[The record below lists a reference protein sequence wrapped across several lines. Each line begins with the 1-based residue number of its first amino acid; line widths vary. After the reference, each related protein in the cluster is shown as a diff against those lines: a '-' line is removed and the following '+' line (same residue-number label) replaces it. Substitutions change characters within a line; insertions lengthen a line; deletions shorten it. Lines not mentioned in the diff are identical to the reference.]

1 MGGSTTLDLGPL
13 TATWNQTGNFNISL
27 NHSGSELQILESVG
41 DTFFGILDVGDL
53 TGADAVYTFSGT
65 SGIVLTDAN
74 YSGSLD
80 SIYVNVGESP
90 TGGDIAGSF
99 SGGLTLSDNTVGD
112 GELADIISYTGDLTL
127 SSLSLSDTS
136 VPLTGASFA
145 FDFNNASDRTF
156 TITNSDGTGVAN
168 LSVEALITAG
178 NGLSV
183 TAGTVSLPA
192 GEIGNLELAN
202 SSLTVTAGS
211 GLANGGSVSLG
222 GSTTLDLGPLTAT
235 WNQTGNFNISLNH
248 SGSELQIL
256 ESVGDTF
263 FGILDVGDLT
273 GADAVY
279 TFSGTSGIVLTDAN
293 YSGSLDSIYVNV
305 GESPTGGDIAGSFS
319 GGLTLSDNTVGDG
332 ELADIISYTGDL
344 TLSSLSLSD
353 TSVPLTGASFAFD
366 FNNASDRTFTI
377 TNSDGTGVANLSV
390 EALITAG
397 NGLSVTAGTV
407 SLPAGEIGNLELANS
422 SLTVTAGSGLA
433 NGGSV
438 SLGGSTTLD
447 LGPLTA
453 TWNQTGNFNI
463 SLNHS
468 GSELQIL
475 ESVGDTFFGIL
486 DVGDLTGADAV
497 YTFSGTS
504 GIVLTDANYS
514 GSLDSIYV
522 NVGESPTGGDIA
534 GSFSGGL
541 TLSDNT
547 VGDGELADIISYTG
561 DLTLSSLSLSDTSV
575 PLTGA
580 SFAFDFNNASD
591 RTFTI
596 TNSDGTGVANL
607 SVEALITAGNG
618 LSVTAGTV
626 SLPAGEIGNLELAN
640 SSLTV
645 TAGSGLANGGSVS
658 LGGSTTLDLGPLT
671 ATWNQTGNFNI
682 SLNHSGSELQI
693 LESVGDTFFGI
704 LDVGDLTGADAV
716 YTFSGTSGIVLTDAN
731 YSGSLDSIYVNV
743 GESPTGGDIAGSFS
757 GGLTLS
763 DNTVGDGELADIISY
778 TGNLTLTSA
787 IAANGGITF
796 DNSSDTLGAFTAAGT
811 IDMNTNILTNIG
823 STGTDFG
830 TSGDL
835 TITLDGAATALTVNN
850 STQTQN
856 IFVAQDDGV
865 PVFTIADAG
874 IVTATGNVNA
884 NGGFDVDDVFVV
896 ADGGSV
902 TALSIG
908 DISVPLTGAS
918 FTFDFNNASDRTL
931 TVTNSGAGSAN
942 LSVEALITAGNGLTV
957 TTGTV
962 TLPVDQIGPLEID
975 DNGITLDAGEDEMCL
990 TYENS
995 GGVFEWQTCGGGSQ
1009 TPWTADIDADGFD
1022 LADMS
1027 NLLFRE
1033 TTSAP
1038 AGTDVGIYRDN
1049 SGDLSA
1055 NVLAGKT
1062 FNLAVDGTDE
1072 FNFSSSGLNMNTN
1085 ILTNIGNSATDFDT
1099 SGGLTL
1105 ASDLTLNTQSDIRFT
1120 DSDSSNYVAFQA
1132 PAVVGTNVTWTLPNA
1147 DGTGCFKS
1155 DGAGNV
1161 SISACGDTQVQTFSS
1176 DGNYTVPN
1184 DALMVIIEAWGG
1196 GGGGGGATGGTT
1208 AAVRSGGAGGGGGS
1222 YATTIITA
1230 STLGVPTTNVP
1241 VVIGTGGT
1249 PGSGGNGA
1257 VGSDGGVGGATCFS
1271 SGAGCTGTIFLRSFG
1286 GGGGN
1291 GDGTAGNG
1299 GGGGGGT
1306 NSVGTT
1312 NATAA
1317 TGGTGGGPLGCCCQY
1332 RQFG

>member
-168 LSVEALITAG
+168 LSVEALITAGNGLSVTAGTVSLPAGEIGNLELANSSLTVTAGSGLGNGGSVSLGGSTTLDLGPLTATWNQTGNFNISLNHSGSELQILESVGDTFFGILDVGDLTGADAVYTFSGTSGIVLTDANYSGSLDSIYVNVGESPTGGDIAGSFSGGLTLSDNTVGDGELADIISYTGDLTLSSLSLSDTSVPLTGASFAFDFNNASDRTFTITNSDGTGVANLSVEALVTAG

-407 SLPAGEIGNLELANS
+407 SLPDDQIGPLEINDNGITLDAGEDEFCLTYENTGGIFEWQSCGAAGSDSFETISVPSGTAPVADSGTDTLTLAVSGTNLTITGDSGADS
-422 SLTVTAGSGLA
+422 VTFDIDESVLAGSGLSA
-433 NGGSV
+433 NSSALDINTGSGIQIDTDAV
-438 SLGGSTTLD
+438 A

-645 TAGSGLANGGSVS
+645 TAGSGLGQ
-658 LGGSTTLDLGPLT
+658 
-671 ATWNQTGNFNI
+671 WRFC
-682 SLNHSGSELQI
+682 
-693 LESVGDTFFGI
+693 FFGWF
-704 LDVGDLTGADAV
+704 
-716 YTFSGTSGIVLTDAN
+716 YH
-731 YSGSLDSIYVNV
+731 
-743 GESPTGGDIAGSFS
+743 P
-757 GGLTLS
+757 
-763 DNTVGDGELADIISY
+763 
-778 TGNLTLTSA
+778 
-787 IAANGGITF
+787 
-796 DNSSDTLGAFTAAGT
+796 
-811 IDMNTNILTNIG
+811 
-823 STGTDFG
+823 
-830 TSGDL
+830 
-835 TITLDGAATALTVNN
+835 
-850 STQTQN
+850 
-856 IFVAQDDGV
+856 
-865 PVFTIADAG
+865 
-874 IVTATGNVNA
+874 
-884 NGGFDVDDVFVV
+884 
-896 ADGGSV
+896 
-902 TALSIG
+902 
-908 DISVPLTGAS
+908 
-918 FTFDFNNASDRTL
+918 
-931 TVTNSGAGSAN
+931 
-942 LSVEALITAGNGLTV
+942 
-957 TTGTV
+957 
-962 TLPVDQIGPLEID
+962 
-975 DNGITLDAGEDEMCL
+975 
-990 TYENS
+990 
-995 GGVFEWQTCGGGSQ
+995 
-1009 TPWTADIDADGFD
+1009 
-1022 LADMS
+1022 
-1027 NLLFRE
+1027 
-1033 TTSAP
+1033 
-1038 AGTDVGIYRDN
+1038 
-1049 SGDLSA
+1049 
-1055 NVLAGKT
+1055 
-1062 FNLAVDGTDE
+1062 
-1072 FNFSSSGLNMNTN
+1072 
-1085 ILTNIGNSATDFDT
+1085 
-1099 SGGLTL
+1099 
-1105 ASDLTLNTQSDIRFT
+1105 
-1120 DSDSSNYVAFQA
+1120 
-1132 PAVVGTNVTWTLPNA
+1132 
-1147 DGTGCFKS
+1147 
-1155 DGAGNV
+1155 
-1161 SISACGDTQVQTFSS
+1161 
-1176 DGNYTVPN
+1176 
-1184 DALMVIIEAWGG
+1184 
-1196 GGGGGGATGGTT
+1196 
-1208 AAVRSGGAGGGGGS
+1208 
-1222 YATTIITA
+1222 
-1230 STLGVPTTNVP
+1230 
-1241 VVIGTGGT
+1241 
-1249 PGSGGNGA
+1249 
-1257 VGSDGGVGGATCFS
+1257 
-1271 SGAGCTGTIFLRSFG
+1271 
-1286 GGGGN
+1286 
-1291 GDGTAGNG
+1291 
-1299 GGGGGGT
+1299 
-1306 NSVGTT
+1306 
-1312 NATAA
+1312 
-1317 TGGTGGGPLGCCCQY
+1317 
-1332 RQFG
+1332 